1 MTFPGGPEQVNRM
14 MYTAVS
20 RPRKKLVIFN
30 AAGIGSV
37 SAAVQT
43 PTGLKFRPGSQVQEV
58 LDNKD
63 KGCKQ

>member
-1 MTFPGGPEQVNRM
+1 

-20 RPRKKLVIFN
+20 RPRKKLIIFN